1 MCELFAV
8 SSSFPACVNVC
19 LQEFQQ
25 HGGFHN
31 KVTDGWGMAF
41 FEGNDARI
49 IREAEAAYQSQH
61 MDFIRS
67 HNYASSYMLSHIRQA
82 TVGETRLQNTQPFSR
97 ELGGDLH
104 VFAHNGDLENMNGH
118 LGPDPE
124 FMPIG
129 TSDSESAFCD
139 LMDRLK
145 KGRQARGRALEYE
158 ERLEVIRDYA
168 SRIKDKG
175 IFNFLYCDGEYLF
188 VHSHKRTQTDGEIK
202 PPGLYVLTRQ
212 GHHDSHRDI
221 PGVRLQCEHDLPDMT
236 LVASMPLTDENWEPL
251 PTETITV
258 LHQGR
263 VKGSYPC

>member
-8 SSSFPACVNVC
+8 SSSFPTCVNVC

-41 FEGNDARI
+41 YEGNDARV

-61 MDFIRS
+61 MDFIRT
-67 HNYASSYMLSHIRQA
+67 HNYRSSYMLSHIRQA
-82 TVGETRLQNTQPFSR
+82 TVGETRLNNTQPFCR

-104 VFAHNGDLENMNGH
+104 VFAHNGDLKNLNGS
-118 LGPDPE
+118 PE
-124 FMPIG
+124 AEFLPIG
-129 TSDSESAFCD
+129 NSDSELAFCN
-139 LMDRLK
+139 LMNHLK
-145 KGRQARGRALEYE
+145 KGRQASGGELEFE
-158 ERLEVIRDYA
+158 ERLAIISDFACYV
-168 SRIKDKG
+168 KDKG

-188 VHSHKRTQTDGEIK
+188 VHSHKRTQSDGEVK
-202 PPGLYVLTRQ
+202 PPGLFVLTRQ
-212 GHHDSHRDI
+212 GHHESHCEI
-221 PGVRLQCEHDLPDMT
+221 PGVNLQCEHDLPDMA

-258 LHQGR
+258 LHHGK
-263 VKGSYPC
+263 VKGSYSC